1 MIEVSRQKLK
11 YIENEKSFKDEI
23 KVFSII
29 FIELSL
35 RQIKPFF
42 WKVRVQL

>member
-1 MIEVSRQKLK
+1 MKRV
-11 YIENEKSFKDEI
+11 FKMKK

-29 FIELSL
+29 LKGL
-35 RQIKPFF
+35 LLKQIKPFF